1 MAFILLD
8 AVMFHGQNIWHFMS
22 GREYVKK
29 KEKSS
34 DNTVLIKSCFAR
46 LEKNALSSIETSGSE
61 FDKYQRNISHRS
73 KMEIRLK
80 LVLIGVL

>member
-29 KEKSS
+29 KEKGS

-46 LEKNALSSIETSGSE
+46 LGKTRCRQLKRVAQNLTSTNKTSLTGQKWRSGSNW
-61 FDKYQRNISHRS
+61 Y
-73 KMEIRLK
+73 
-80 LVLIGVL
+80 